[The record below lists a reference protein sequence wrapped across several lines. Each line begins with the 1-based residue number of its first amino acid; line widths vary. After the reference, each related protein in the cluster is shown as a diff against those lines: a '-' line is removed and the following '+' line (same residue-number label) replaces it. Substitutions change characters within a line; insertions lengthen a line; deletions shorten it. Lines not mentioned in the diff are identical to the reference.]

1 MTQPGSM
8 KFRALA
14 GISVFLAGVAA
25 APALQ
30 AQTYPSKPLRMLVP
44 LPAGSL
50 TDRMARILVQ
60 PVSQAMGQPIVTD
73 NRGGANGNLGMD
85 LCARAGSDGYTMCM
99 PDGNIMTLNPF
110 AYAKLSY
117 EPQEFVPVIHIAE
130 LEQGIVVQS
139 SSPVKTVKEL
149 IDYAKSKPG
158 EVTWGSAG
166 NGSTMHLYMEW
177 LQAKTGAR
185 FNHIPYKG
193 PAELNQAMA
202 AGQVESSN
210 LTTGTVAPLVRAGK
224 LRLIA
229 VVTGAQRSVF
239 AGDTPSFASQGF
251 ELDFRNWL
259 LVVAPKG
266 VPNDIVRRWN
276 VELNK
281 AVKDQNLISKVTAV
295 ESITFTGGT
304 PEELAAT
311 LVQKRRVG
319 AELAKLANLKYE

>member
-1 MTQPGSM
+1 MQT
-8 KFRALA
+8 LA
-14 GISVFLAGVAA
+14 SIFIAATFAIGIAA
-25 APALQ
+25 APAALSQ
-30 AQTYPSKPLRMLVP
+30 AYPNKPLRILVP

-50 TDRMARILVQ
+50 TDRIGRILAQ
-60 PVSQAMGQPIVTD
+60 PTSAAMGQPIVVD

-85 LCARAGSDGYTMCM
+85 VCARSGSDGYTICM

-110 AYAKLSY
+110 AYAKLTY
-117 EPQEFVPVIHIAE
+117 EPLDFVPIIHVAE

-139 SSPVKTVKEL
+139 ALPVRNVKEL
-149 IDYAKSKPG
+149 IDYARARPG
-158 EVTWGSAG
+158 QVTWGSAG

-177 LQAKTGAR
+177 LQAKTGVK

-202 AGQVESSN
+202 ASQVESSN

-229 VVTGAQRSVF
+229 VVTGEKRSQF
-239 AGDTPSFASQGF
+239 AGDTPSFAAQGF

-259 LVVAPKG
+259 LFVAPKG

-276 VELNK
+276 LELNK
-281 AVKDQNLISKVTAV
+281 ALKDSTLIDKVTAV

-304 PEELAAT
+304 PEELSGI
-311 LVQKRRVG
+311 LEKKRRVG

>member
-1 MTQPGSM
+1 M
-8 KFRALA
+8 KRTTVFAMLA
-14 GISVFLAGVAA
+14 AFATGIVASHA
-25 APALQ
+25 SFAQ
-30 AQTYPSKPLRMLVP
+30 AYPNKPMRIVVP

-50 TDRMARILVQ
+50 TDRIGRILAQ
-60 PVSQAMGQPIVTD
+60 PVAAAMGQPVVVD

-85 LCARAGSDGYTMCM
+85 VCARSGSDGYTICM
-99 PDGNIMTLNPF
+99 PDGNIMTLNPY
-110 AYAKLSY
+110 AYVKLTY
-117 EPQEFVPVIHIAE
+117 DPLEFVPIIHIAE

-139 SSPVKTVKEL
+139 ALPVKTVKEL
-149 IDYAKSKPG
+149 IEYARARPG
-158 EVTWGSAG
+158 QVTWGSAG

-177 LQAKTGAR
+177 LQAKTGVK

-202 AGQVESSN
+202 ANQVESSN
-210 LTTGTVAPLVRAGK
+210 LTTGTVAPLVKAGK

-229 VVTGAQRSVF
+229 VVTGDKRSPF

-259 LVVAPKG
+259 LFVAPKG
-266 VPNDIVRRWN
+266 VQNDIVRRWN

-281 AVKDQNLISKVTAV
+281 ALKDSSLIDKVTAV

-304 PEELAAT
+304 PEELAKI
-311 LVQKRRVG
+311 LEQKRRVG

>member
-1 MTQPGSM
+1 M
-8 KFRALA
+8 KRFALIAIGAAFAA
-14 GISVFLAGVAA
+14 GIAA
-25 APALQ
+25 APAAYSQ
-30 AQTYPSKPLRMLVP
+30 AYPSKPMRVIVP

-50 TDRMARILVQ
+50 TDRIGRILAQ
-60 PVSQAMGQPIVTD
+60 PVSAAMGQPIVVD

-85 LCARAGSDGYTMCM
+85 VCARAGSDGYTLCM

-117 EPQEFVPVIHIAE
+117 EPLDFVPVIHIAE
-130 LEQGIVVQS
+130 LEQGIVVQAAL
-139 SSPVKTVKEL
+139 PINNMKEL
-149 IDYAKSKPG
+149 IDQARARPG
-158 EVTWGSAG
+158 QITWGSAG
-166 NGSTMHLYMEW
+166 NGSTMHLYLEW
-177 LQAKTGAR
+177 IQAKTGVK

-202 AGQVESSN
+202 AGQVEVSN
-210 LTTGTVAPLVRAGK
+210 LTTGTTAPMVRAGK
-224 LRLIA
+224 LRRIA

-239 AGDTPSFASQGF
+239 AGDTPSFSAQGF
-251 ELDFRNWL
+251 DLDFRNWL
-259 LVVAPKG
+259 LFVAPKG

-281 AVKDQNLISKVTAV
+281 ALKDSTLIEKVSSV

-304 PEELAAT
+304 PEELSKI
-311 LVQKRRVG
+311 LEQKRRVG